1 MREQDYYERGYD
13 DEPRR
18 SKKAK
23 KRKRKQSGSRG
34 ERVVVTLLS
43 LLFLT
48 VAVVAT
54 VKYVVR
60 APEPV
65 TDGEDQQTQQDGTAE
80 DSDAIQTI
88 SNGRERKSKYCYNI
102 LLYGVD
108 NDAGGS
114 DTNMLMRF
122 DAESKKID
130 VVSLPRDTLM
140 SNGHKLNSSY
150 NNGGTEKLRS
160 NIEDMLGVPVDFY
173 VSVDLKGFIAL
184 IDQIG
189 GVEFDVPCDM
199 DYDDPYQDLHIH
211 FKAGLQKLNG
221 QQAMEVVRFR
231 HNNDN
236 TGYGGRQDL
245 GRIGTQQAF
254 LKTVAQKLMK
264 LENVPAMAETFLKYV
279 KTDLTL
285 GNLMWL
291 ANQALSM
298 GGTDAISFATLPGD
312 GAGWYKGMSVYALD
326 PEQVLEMT
334 NSMLNPYATDITADD
349 QNILVP

>member
-1 MREQDYYERGYD
+1 MRKQDYYEPSIGRES
-13 DEPRR
+13 EPRR
-18 SKKAK
+18 RPKKKK
-23 KRKRKQSGSRG
+23 KRANRG
-34 ERVVVTLLS
+34 ERAAVTLLS

-48 VAVVAT
+48 VAVVAA

-60 APEPV
+60 APEPDAGKEDNK
-65 TDGEDQQTQQDGTAE
+65 TEQDSAQQEDNDGIE
-80 DSDAIQTI
+80 TI
-88 SNGRERKSKYCYNI
+88 ANGKERKKYCYTI
-102 LLYGVD
+102 LLSGID

-122 DAESKKID
+122 DAENDTID
-130 VVSLPRDTLM
+130 IVSLPRDSLM
-140 SNGHKLNSSY
+140 SNGHKLNYAY
-150 NNGGTEKLRS
+150 NNGGTDKLRS
-160 NIEDMLGVPVDFY
+160 EIEDLLGVPVDFY
-173 VSVDLKGFIAL
+173 VSVNLKGFVAL

-245 GRIGTQQAF
+245 GRIETQQAF

-285 GNLMWL
+285 GNLVWL
-291 ANQALSM
+291 ANEALSM
-298 GGTDAISFATLPGD
+298 GGMDAISFATLPGD
-312 GAGWYKGMSVYALD
+312 GTGWYKGMSVYALD
-326 PEQVLEMT
+326 PEQVLAMT
-334 NSMLNPYATDITADD
+334 NSMLNPYAADITADE
-349 QNILVP
+349 QNIIVP

>member
-1 MREQDYYERGYD
+1 MRKQDYYEPSIGRES
-13 DEPRR
+13 EPRR
-18 SKKAK
+18 RQKKKK
-23 KRKRKQSGSRG
+23 KRANRG
-34 ERVVVTLLS
+34 ERAAVTLLS

-48 VAVVAT
+48 VAVVAA

-60 APEPV
+60 APEP
-65 TDGEDQQTQQDGTAE
+65 DAGKEDKKTEQDSAQQE
-80 DSDAIQTI
+80 DSGAIETI
-88 SNGRERKSKYCYNI
+88 ANGKERKKYCYTI
-102 LLYGVD
+102 LLSGVD

-122 DAESKKID
+122 DAENNAID
-130 VVSLPRDTLM
+130 IVSLPRDSLM
-140 SNGHKLNSSY
+140 SNGHKLNYAY
-150 NNGGTEKLRS
+150 NNGGTDKLRS
-160 NIEDMLGVPVDFY
+160 EIEDLLGVPVDFY
-173 VSVDLKGFIAL
+173 VSVNLKGFVAL

-245 GRIGTQQAF
+245 GRIETQQAF
-254 LKTVAQKLMK
+254 LKAVAQKLMK
-264 LENVPAMAETFLKYV
+264 IENLPAMAETFLKYV

-285 GNLMWL
+285 GNLVWL
-291 ANQALSM
+291 GNEALSM
-298 GGTDAISFATLPGD
+298 GGMSAVTFATLPGD
-312 GAGWYKGMSVYALD
+312 GTGWYKGASVYALD

-334 NSMLNPYATDITADD
+334 NAMLNPYAADITADE
-349 QNILVP
+349 QNIIVP